1 MSSGLAV
8 VRAAAANVHPWYA
21 VRVRSRFEFVTSA
34 VLGER
39 GYETFLP
46 SYRSRRAWSDRMKEV
61 EIPLFPGYPFCRF
74 DAADP
79 YRVLNSP
86 GVVNVISV
94 GPRPLP
100 VDEQEVASIQKIC
113 RSGRD
118 AQPWP
123 FLQVGQRVRVEC
135 GPLAGTEGIVQEV
148 KSVCRIVVSLTLL
161 QRSVSAEI
169 EREWIRPVN
178 YYRACSHYSPS
189 TMSAN
194 ERNPRKSASSF
205 SKREKI
211 RRKPLNRRKRPSISL
226 RFL

>member
-8 VRAAAANVHPWYA
+8 VRAAAPNVHPWYA

-34 VLGER
+34 VLEER

-61 EIPLFPGYPFCRF
+61 EIPLFPGYLFCRF

-100 VDEQEVASIQKIC
+100 VDEQEVASIQKVC

-123 FLQVGQRVRVEC
+123 FLQVGRRVRVEC
-135 GPLAGTEGIVQEV
+135 GPLAGTEGIVLEV
-148 KSVCRIVVSLTLL
+148 KSICRIVVSLTLL

-169 EREWIRPVN
+169 EREWIRPV
-178 YYRACSHYSPS
+178 H
-189 TMSAN
+189 
-194 ERNPRKSASSF
+194 
-205 SKREKI
+205 
-211 RRKPLNRRKRPSISL
+211 
-226 RFL
+226 

>member
-8 VRAAAANVHPWYA
+8 AHATSAHEFGSGPHAHPWYA
-21 VRVRSRFEFVTSA
+21 VRIKSRFEFVTSA
-34 VLGER
+34 ALDER

-61 EIPLFPGYPFCRF
+61 EIPLFPGYLFCRF

-94 GPRPLP
+94 GTRPLP
-100 VDEQEVASIQKIC
+100 VDEQEVASIQKVC

-118 AQPWP
+118 TQPWP
-123 FLQVGQRVRVEC
+123 FLQVGRRVRVEC
-135 GPLAGTEGIVQEV
+135 GPLAGAEGIVLEV
-148 KSVCRIVVSLTLL
+148 KSVCRIVVSLRLL
-161 QRSVSAEI
+161 HRSVSAEI

-178 YYRACSHYSPS
+178 
-189 TMSAN
+189 
-194 ERNPRKSASSF
+194 
-205 SKREKI
+205 
-211 RRKPLNRRKRPSISL
+211 
-226 RFL
+226 

>member
-8 VRAAAANVHPWYA
+8 VRAAAADVHPWYA

-34 VLGER
+34 VLREG

-61 EIPLFPGYPFCRF
+61 QIPLFPGYLFCRF

-86 GVVNVISV
+86 GVVNVVSV

-100 VDEQEVASIQKIC
+100 VDEQEVASIQKVC

-123 FLQVGQRVRVEC
+123 FLQVGRRVRAEC
-135 GPLAGTEGIVQEV
+135 GPLAGSEGILREV
-148 KSVCRIVVSLTLL
+148 KGVCRMVVSLTLL

-169 EREWIRPVN
+169 EREWIRPV
-178 YYRACSHYSPS
+178 Y
-189 TMSAN
+189 
-194 ERNPRKSASSF
+194 
-205 SKREKI
+205 
-211 RRKPLNRRKRPSISL
+211 
-226 RFL
+226 

>member
-39 GYETFLP
+39 GYERFLP
-46 SYRSRRAWSDRMKEV
+46 ITADAPGRTDEGGRDPV
-61 EIPLFPGYPFCRF
+61 FPGYPFCRF

-94 GPRPLP
+94 GRRPLP

-123 FLQVGQRVRVEC
+123 FLQVGQRVWVEC
-135 GPLAGTEGIVQEV
+135 GPLTGTEGIVQEV

-169 EREWIRPVN
+169 KREWIRPVKGVF
-178 YYRACSHYSPS
+178 
-189 TMSAN
+189 T
-194 ERNPRKSASSF
+194 
-205 SKREKI
+205 
-211 RRKPLNRRKRPSISL
+211 LLSL
-226 RFL
+226 DDECE

>member
-1 MSSGLAV
+1 MI
-8 VRAAAANVHPWYA
+8 RAAAANVPPWYA

-34 VLGER
+34 VLEER

-46 SYRSRRAWSDRMKEV
+46 SYRSTDRMKEV
-61 EIPLFPGYPFCRF
+61 EIPLFPGYLFCRF

-100 VDEQEVASIQKIC
+100 VDEQEVASIQKVC

-118 AQPWP
+118 TQPWP
-123 FLQVGQRVRVEC
+123 FLQVGRRVRVEC
-135 GPLAGTEGIVQEV
+135 GPLAGTEGIVLEV

-169 EREWIRPVN
+169 EREWIRPV
-178 YYRACSHYSPS
+178 H
-189 TMSAN
+189 
-194 ERNPRKSASSF
+194 
-205 SKREKI
+205 
-211 RRKPLNRRKRPSISL
+211 
-226 RFL
+226 

>member
-8 VRAAAANVHPWYA
+8 VHAASPNIYPWYA

-46 SYRSRRAWSDRMKEV
+46 SCRSRRAWSDRMKEV
-61 EIPLFPGYPFCRF
+61 EIPLFPGYLFCRF

-94 GPRPLP
+94 GPRPVP
-100 VDEQEVASIQKIC
+100 VDEQEVASIQKVC

-123 FLQVGQRVRVEC
+123 FLQVGRRVRVER
-135 GPLAGTEGIVQEV
+135 GPLAGTEGIVLEV
-148 KSVCRIVVSLTLL
+148 QSVCRIVVSLTLL
-161 QRSVSAEI
+161 QRSVSAEM
-169 EREWIRPVN
+169 EREWIRPVD
-178 YYRACSHYSPS
+178 
-189 TMSAN
+189 
-194 ERNPRKSASSF
+194 
-205 SKREKI
+205 
-211 RRKPLNRRKRPSISL
+211 
-226 RFL
+226 

>member
-1 MSSGLAV
+1 MSSGLVLA
-8 VRAAAANVHPWYA
+8 RAAAPNVHPWYA

-34 VLGER
+34 VLEER

-61 EIPLFPGYPFCRF
+61 EIPLFPGYLFCRF

-94 GPRPLP
+94 GRRPLP
-100 VDEQEVASIQKIC
+100 VDEQEVASIQKVC

-118 AQPWP
+118 TQPWP
-123 FLQVGQRVRVEC
+123 FLQVGRRVRVEC
-135 GPLAGTEGIVQEV
+135 GPLAGTEGIVLEV

-169 EREWIRPVN
+169 EREWIRPV
-178 YYRACSHYSPS
+178 Y
-189 TMSAN
+189 
-194 ERNPRKSASSF
+194 
-205 SKREKI
+205 
-211 RRKPLNRRKRPSISL
+211 
-226 RFL
+226 